1 MTLHFLSYNMTR
13 WWCHWKKRPWVL
25 PGQFLFWHHHRV
37 ILYITKNH
45 KLPPVR
51 PLTFIQPKYPMNSN
65 MVKIGT
71 IRSGVCLLKGSTV
84 ENEIFKCGKA
94 SSLLNSSGTARY
106 CDPKLRWLYVIGWI
120 WVWVILIQYVIP
132 YSREF

>member
-1 MTLHFLSYNMTR
+1 MNIHIAKKWPLMVVTLSFMRDIHFETVFTLFACIFSKLYY
-13 WWCHWKKRPWVL
+13 HEL
-25 PGQFLFWHHHRV
+25 PS
-37 ILYITKNH
+37 
-45 KLPPVR
+45 LP

-94 SSLLNSSGTARY
+94 SLLLNSSGTSRY
-106 CDPKLRWLYVIGWI
+106 CDPK
-120 WVWVILIQYVIP
+120 
-132 YSREF
+132 SR